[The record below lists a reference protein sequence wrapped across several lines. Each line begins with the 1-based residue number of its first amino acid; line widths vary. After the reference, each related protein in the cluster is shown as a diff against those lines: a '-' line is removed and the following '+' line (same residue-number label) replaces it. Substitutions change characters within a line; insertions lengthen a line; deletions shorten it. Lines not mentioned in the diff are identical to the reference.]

1 MNETISINCAEDVL
15 KNAEANTVSVK
26 KSNSYSGKSILEL
39 LDMAAAI
46 IDEICARSEM
56 KGGKHICDDCPLN
69 FEMFESC
76 LSSLITNIRCKLI
89 EKQQ

>member
-15 KNAEANTVSVK
+15 KNSEANTVSVK
-26 KSNSYSGKSILEL
+26 KSGISSKSTLEL
-39 LDMAAAI
+39 LDSVAVI
-46 IDEICARSEM
+46 IDEICARSELQ
-56 KGGKHICDDCPLN
+56 GGKHICDDCPLN